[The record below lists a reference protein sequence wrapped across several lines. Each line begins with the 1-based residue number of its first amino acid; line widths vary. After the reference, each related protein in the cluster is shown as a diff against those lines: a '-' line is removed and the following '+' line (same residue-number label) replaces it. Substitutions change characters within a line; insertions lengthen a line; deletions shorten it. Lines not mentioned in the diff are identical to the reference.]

1 MRCTSVVFSLPF
13 RPKCTSAAHFLLTV
27 HFIYALPYGSWATA
41 DQSTAVGYSVAPGRG
56 VNTIRNIKTAIFE
69 HLLWINHASGIQEN
83 VSDAFIQNA
92 DNSIHAHMNY
102 RSIIDCFSC
111 VEGIRLTTV
120 VLGALTHWAIHTNYP
135 CLGWS
140 LNSIFNLHNSI
151 SHRSIRLKK
160 SWRPKKGTTVDKNKC
175 GPPLRISKVEKKER
189 SGPTERRATGVSIER
204 QGEVEGARTPL
215 SAAMGGQYVNERL
228 PWRWIMNEHSRREH
242 VSPRSPS
249 LHLLPF
255 LSHFSSTSCTSNH
268 HHHHRHAS
276 PLPLCLYFISS
287 VWFSTISSLF
297 LPSGPSSTSRPS
309 RG

>member
-56 VNTIRNIKTAIFE
+56 VNTIRNIKTVIFE

-175 GPPLRISKVEKKER
+175 GPPLRISKVEKKR
-189 SGPTERRATGVSIER
+189 KKRANWTSRHRGVHWETGRGGGGENSIER
-204 QGEVEGARTPL
+204 SHGGSICEWTFAMEVNYEWA
-215 SAAMGGQYVNERL
+215 L
-228 PWRWIMNEHSRREH
+228 P
-242 VSPRSPS
+242 
-249 LHLLPF
+249 
-255 LSHFSSTSCTSNH
+255 
-268 HHHHRHAS
+268 
-276 PLPLCLYFISS
+276 
-287 VWFSTISSLF
+287 
-297 LPSGPSSTSRPS
+297 
-309 RG
+309 